1 MKKLVTLLSFVF
13 VVFVCSS
20 QTISTNR
27 EIYNFDVGDVFHY
40 RHQMSSPSS
49 GANITTNI
57 EISGKYFSSAQDTVF
72 YIRDIISKT
81 SGSGISTSIVSY
93 TDTIFYSSLDSLINS
108 GIVDSVF
115 YDTTLYNGRKI
126 NRDTNSY
133 FDLYVDS
140 LGKVVDLIYYEP
152 ITLSLNEVRLVYYR
166 KGNEEWGNPVYLG
179 LNDNFKS
186 MNVKIFPNPT
196 STGINIVFDKS
207 PKGSLIIELFD
218 ITGRLVRIY
227 EPPKQKNY
235 IFNITDLQEG
245 IYILNIKSS
254 DEFSKSV
261 KIIKN

>member
-1 MKKLVTLLSFVF
+1 MKKLITLFSFVF

-40 RHQMSSPSS
+40 RHQMSGPSS
-49 GANITTNI
+49 GAIITMNV
-57 EISGKYFSSAQDTVF
+57 EIAGRYFSNDLDTVF
-72 YIRDIISKT
+72 YIRDIISKST
-81 SGSGISTSIVSY
+81 GSGIPTSIVSY
-93 TDTIFYSSLDSLINS
+93 TDTVFYSSLDSLINS

-115 YDTTLYNGRKI
+115 YDTNLYNGRKI

-140 LGKVVDLIYYEP
+140 LGKVRDLIYYEP
-152 ITLSLNEVRLVYYR
+152 ITLTLNEVRLVYYR
-166 KGNEEWGNPVYLG
+166 KGTEEWGDPVYLG
-179 LNDNFKS
+179 LRDDFVS
-186 MNVKIFPNPT
+186 MNVKVFPNPT
-196 STGINIVFDKS
+196 STKINIVFDQN
-207 PKGSLIIELFD
+207 PKESLLIELFD
-218 ITGRLVRIY
+218 ITGRLISIY
-227 EPPKQKNY
+227 APPKQKNS

-254 DEFSKSV
+254 DEFSKSI